1 MNFSSH
7 DNSPP
12 YLQARSDFLVNGNL
26 QQGAIDEAIER
37 SWQRCLANGVDIDS
51 SSEIEILTAQELALK
66 REQNRQ
72 LLTLAKPEMETLVEQ
87 IAHTRNVVILTD
99 DEGVILHSLGEQHLL
114 KPEQRVA
121 LSAGSSWHENQRGTN
136 AIGTALIEKSA
147 MTVQGSQHFMVRNQ
161 SLSCSAVPIFGV
173 ENQLVATLDVTNDFN
188 MPQQHT
194 LALVKMSAQMIENRL
209 FLSGCQSDIVL
220 HFHARPEF
228 IGTLWEGVA
237 MFNSAGQLEAI
248 NRSGQFQLNFYLDK
262 PEAGLVYSRANIE
275 FGQMFNSSLASLL
288 DKASGTDK
296 LILPLWLNNGSRIYA
311 QVELRQKKTPSALAT
326 YPNANLAGSTQPGI
340 NQSGINPPSINRPS
354 AATLEMLNSGD
365 AKIQRAILQ
374 VKQVITRDIPILIQG
389 ETGVGKEL
397 FARAIHD
404 ASSKSKG
411 PWVAVNCA
419 ALPDGL
425 IEAELF
431 GYEEGAFTGARKKGS
446 PGKIEQANGGTLF
459 LDEIGDMPLSLQARL
474 LRVLQERTVTPLGS
488 SKTIPVNFSLI
499 SATNLKLKEKVE
511 SGEFRSDLYYRLNGL
526 SVSLPPLRERSDLSA
541 LIDVILNIEQAADVE
556 VTPEVMAIFNA
567 HSWPGNIRQ
576 LHNVLRTALAL
587 ANNEPISELHLTQDF
602 LDELTGEL
610 TGELNGELNTA
621 SQAKTATKR
630 SENKQLGDIAN
641 NAITHAMRDNAGN
654 VSAAARQLGIS
665 RNTLYRK
672 LKSIGLI

>member
-1 MNFSSH
+1 MNFSSP
-7 DNSPP
+7 DNFPP
-12 YLQARSDFLVNGNL
+12 HLQARNDFLVNGNL
-26 QQGAIDEAIER
+26 QQGAIEEAIER
-37 SWQRCLANGVDIDS
+37 SWRRCLANGVDIDS

-72 LLTLAKPEMETLVEQ
+72 LISLAKPEMETLVEQ

-99 DEGVILHSLGEQHLL
+99 DEGVILHSLGEQHLF
-114 KPEQRVA
+114 KPEQRIA
-121 LSAGSSWHENQRGTN
+121 LSAGSSWHENHRGTN

-161 SLSCSAVPIFGV
+161 SLSCSAVPIFGAK
-173 ENQLVATLDVTNDFN
+173 NQLVATLDVTNDFN
-188 MPQQHT
+188 ISQQHT

-209 FLSGCQSDIVL
+209 FLSGHQSDIVL

-237 MFNSAGQLEAI
+237 MFNSSGQLEAI
-248 NRSGQFQLNFYLDK
+248 NRSGQFQLNFYQDK
-262 PEAGLVYSRANIE
+262 LEAGLANTKANIE
-275 FGQMFNSSLASLL
+275 FSQVFNSSLASLL
-288 DKASGTDK
+288 DKATGTDK

-311 QVELRQKKTPSALAT
+311 QVELLHKKHPAAVAEYS
-326 YPNANLAGSTQPGI
+326 NANMASSRRTNTNRPH
-340 NQSGINPPSINRPS
+340 INRPS
-354 AATLEMLNSGD
+354 AATLDMLNSGD
-365 AKIQRAILQ
+365 TKIQRAILQ
-374 VKQVITRDIPILIQG
+374 VKQVISRDIPILIQG

-446 PGKIEQANGGTLF
+446 PGKIEQADGGTLF

-488 SKTIPVNFSLI
+488 TKTIPVNFSLI

-541 LIDVILNIEQAADVE
+541 LIDVILNIEQATEVE

-587 ANNEPISELHLTQDF
+587 ADNEPISELHLTQDF
-602 LDELTGEL
+602 LDELHGEL
-610 TGELNGELNTA
+610 HGELHCDASRIATA
-621 SQAKTATKR
+621 AKQF
-630 SENKQLGDIAN
+630 ENKQLGDIAN

-654 VSAAARQLGIS
+654 ISAAARQLGIS

-672 LKSIGLI
+672 LKSIGLV